1 MLEMLSFCLLLNF
14 CHLCYCFAD
23 MGLVIDSSL
32 WKLSCWTSLALPSL
46 TALLPAGEAQCR
58 DLLSSVLPKLLQL
71 YLMCVDLIY
80 CAFKQVSMCT
90 TCSYCICLLDTR
102 NWLGRCW
109 ITIIGNRSMY
119 LLNSVLSLHCFVRQ
133 LVTRFADT
141 WLRYKNISTSR
152 RNIKIGNVIL
162 ILMGRKA

>member
-90 TCSYCICLLDTR
+90 TCSYYICLLDTR
-102 NWLGRCW
+102 NWLERCW
-109 ITIIGNRSMY
+109 ITIIGNRSLY
-119 LLNSVLSLHCFVRQ
+119 LLNSVLQMCHYTVLCVSWLPGLLTLGC
-133 LVTRFADT
+133 DT
-141 WLRYKNISTSR
+141 
-152 RNIKIGNVIL
+152 
-162 ILMGRKA
+162 